1 MFNFSLHSIEQL
13 TRKNI
18 TQEIILLFIESS
30 SKEKSIKE
38 GITFYQGTIVENGKM
53 YLIRVFVNEEKIPPL
68 IITAY
73 KTSKINKY

>member
-38 GITFYQGTIVENGKM
+38 GITFY
-53 YLIRVFVNEEKIPPL
+53 
-68 IITAY
+68 
-73 KTSKINKY
+73 